1 VASKP
6 SKFTSI
12 FDAPQDPEPEIV
24 PAPVALSVPQ
34 PSSTPTPPAEAPPAD
49 LEEGRAQP
57 PRAGRPANG
66 KKSDPNYRQ
75 VTAYIRKELYEDV
88 TFALHQDSRGQ
99 PKRKEFSELVDELLE
114 RWRQERSGLR
124 DDAI

>member
-1 VASKP
+1 MAAKP

-12 FDAPQDPEPEIV
+12 FDAPQEPEPEDV
-24 PAPVALSVPQ
+24 PAAVALSVPQ
-34 PSSTPTPPAEAPPAD
+34 SSATPTPPTAAPRTAP
-49 LEEGRAQP
+49 EEGRAEP
-57 PRAGRPANG
+57 PRTGRPANG

-114 RWRQERSGLR
+114 RWRQERAG
-124 DDAI
+124 